1 MCCVGVTVAAGSVHE
16 TPSSA
21 GAAHMLE
28 RLAFC
33 ETQNRGL
40 GAIALSVEATGGK
53 LGAAAG
59 RERMFYRYGA
69 LRASLPLAV
78 EVLLDCVRNPAFLRS
93 QVRCKVIIFFS
104 KVIICRL
111 RLSR

>member
-1 MCCVGVTVAAGSVHE
+1 MAAGSVHE

-21 GAAHMLE
+21 GAAYMLE

-40 GAIALSVEATGGK
+40 GEIARSLEAAGGK
-53 LGAAAG
+53 LGADAG

-93 QVRCKVIIFFS
+93 QVRS
-104 KVIICRL
+104 KVMMN
-111 RLSR
+111 